1 MKHLKRLGGHYLAL
15 ILLFV
20 LLILT
25 LTWFYQFFRV
35 HFGSEIALVAL
46 ALLLTGEII
55 LMMRGAVYTSRIHRM
70 LREQANS
77 ADNPAFS
84 EGKRR
89 PTLFKIFD
97 MDLRPIAIAVP
108 EKTEMSKVQ
117 LEIQKLLDTPK
128 KRKGKQPRFP
138 LADIR
143 AAVLEWE
150 QRDPSFSVETL
161 EDFLGRKFGYGP
173 DGILLM
179 SVSTFYD
186 WRRRTLQELDPH
198 RPPENGTGHHS
209 TFAPS
214 ELSSRTPE
222 SSS

>member
-1 MKHLKRLGGHYLAL
+1 MKHLKRMGGHYLAL
-15 ILLFV
+15 ILLVV

-25 LTWFYQFFRV
+25 LTWFHQFFRL
-35 HFGSEIALVAL
+35 HFGPEIALVVL

-55 LMMRGAVYTSRIHRM
+55 LMIRGAVYTSRIHRM
-70 LREQANS
+70 LREQADK
-77 ADNPAFS
+77 AGHALFA
-84 EGKRR
+84 EKEK
-89 PTLFKIFD
+89 PTLFKILD
-97 MDLRPIAIAVP
+97 MDLHPIAIAVP
-108 EKTEMSKVQ
+108 EKTEISKVR

-128 KRKGKQPRFP
+128 KRRGKQPRFP
-138 LADIR
+138 IEDIR

-150 QRDPSFSVETL
+150 QRDPSFSIETL

-186 WRRRTLQELDPH
+186 WRRRILKELDPH
-198 RPPENGTGHHS
+198 RPPSNETEHNSHP
-209 TFAPS
+209 APS
-214 ELSSRTPE
+214 ELSSRTLE

>member
-25 LTWFYQFFRV
+25 LTWFYQFFRI
-35 HFGSEIALVAL
+35 HFGSEIALVVL

-70 LREQANS
+70 IREQADKAGTS
-77 ADNPAFS
+77 IFS

-89 PTLFKIFD
+89 PTLFQIFD
-97 MDLRPIAIAVP
+97 MDLNPIAIAVP
-108 EKTEMSKVQ
+108 EKTEMSKVR

-128 KRKGKQPRFP
+128 KRRGKQPRFP
-138 LADIR
+138 IEDIR

-186 WRRRTLQELDPH
+186 WRRRILKELDPH
-198 RPPENGTGHHS
+198 RPPTNEAG
-209 TFAPS
+209 PS
-214 ELSSRTPE
+214 SHPTLSPPSSRTPIT
-222 SSS
+222 SS

>member
-15 ILLFV
+15 ILLVV

-25 LTWFYQFFRV
+25 LTWFYHFFQI
-35 HFGSEIALVAL
+35 HFGSVIALVVL

-70 LREQANS
+70 LRDQADK
-77 ADNPAFS
+77 AGHTVFA
-84 EGKRR
+84 EGKEK

-97 MDLRPIAIAVP
+97 MDLHPIAIAVP
-108 EKTEMSKVQ
+108 EKTEMSKVR

-128 KRKGKQPRFP
+128 KCRGKQPRFP

-161 EDFLGRKFGYGP
+161 EDFLGRKFGHGP

-186 WRRRTLQELDPH
+186 WRRRILKELDPH
-198 RPPENGTGHHS
+198 RPPSNEAEHNSHP
-209 TFAPS
+209 APS
-214 ELSSRTPE
+214 ELSSRTLE

>member
-25 LTWFYQFFRV
+25 LTWFYQFFWI
-35 HFGSEIALVAL
+35 HFGSEIALVVL
-46 ALLLTGEII
+46 ALILTGELL
-55 LMMRGAVYTSRIHRM
+55 LMVHGAKYTSRIHRM
-70 LREQANS
+70 LREQA
-77 ADNPAFS
+77 DNPDNSAFS
-84 EGKRR
+84 EAKRR
-89 PTLFKIFD
+89 PILFKIFD

-108 EKTEMSKVQ
+108 EKTEMSKVR

-138 LADIR
+138 LAEIR
-143 AAVLEWE
+143 ATVLEWE
-150 QRDPSFSVETL
+150 QRDPSFSIETVEQFL
-161 EDFLGRKFGYGP
+161 ERKFGSSG
-173 DGILLM
+173 DGVLLM

-186 WRRRTLQELDPH
+186 WRRRILKELDHH
-198 RPPENGTGHHS
+198 RPPANEAEHHS
-209 TFAPS
+209 AFAPS

>member
-1 MKHLKRLGGHYLAL
+1 MNHLKRLGGHYLAL
-15 ILLFV
+15 ILLLV

-25 LTWFYQFFRV
+25 LTWFYQYIRL

-46 ALLLTGEII
+46 ALILTGELI
-55 LMMRGAVYTSRIHRM
+55 LMTRGAVYTSRIHRK
-70 LREQANS
+70 LREQA
-77 ADNPAFS
+77 DNPAAAAFP
-84 EGKRR
+84 EEKRR
-89 PTLFKIFD
+89 PMLFKIFD

-108 EKTEMSKVQ
+108 EKTEMSKVR

-138 LADIR
+138 LAEIR

-150 QRDPSFSVETL
+150 QRDSSFSVETL
-161 EDFLGRKFGYGP
+161 EDFLGRKFGYGT

-198 RPPENGTGHHS
+198 RPPSDKAKHVSHLS
-209 TFAPS
+209 PS
-214 ELSSRTPE
+214 ELSSRTLE

>member
-1 MKHLKRLGGHYLAL
+1 MNHLKRLGGHYLAL
-15 ILLFV
+15 ILLVIF
-20 LLILT
+20 LILT
-25 LTWFYQFFRV
+25 LTWFYQFFKI

-55 LMMRGAVYTSRIHRM
+55 LMIRGAVYTSRIHRM

-108 EKTEMSKVQ
+108 EKTEMSRVR

-128 KRKGKQPRFP
+128 KRRGKQPRFP

-150 QRDPSFSVETL
+150 QRDPTFSVETL
-161 EDFLGRKFGYGP
+161 EDFLGRIFGYGS

-186 WRRRTLQELDPH
+186 WRRRIRKELDPH
-198 RPPENGTGHHS
+198 RPPANETGRS
-209 TFAPS
+209 PAIVPPEPS
-214 ELSSRTPE
+214 SCMPE